1 MPPVTR
7 AVVAPFSTPHL
18 GNIPHSFGYRVGTW
32 QRAGPLILMVQL
44 QELTFAWSITN
55 DPVPREPGQVP
66 EDLTHIF
73 LFIANYLNLFWGAKK
88 EKTFALD
95 LLKFSDGKERLNV
108 QVTNGAVSSSV
119 CLGPGT

>member
-1 MPPVTR
+1 M
-7 AVVAPFSTPHL
+7 APFSTPHL
-18 GNIPHSFGYRVGTW
+18 GTIPHSFGYRVGTQ

-44 QELTFAWSITN
+44 QELSFAWSITN
-55 DPVPREPGQVP
+55 DPVPKGEPGQVP

-73 LFIANYLNLFWGAKK
+73 LFIANYLNLFWGGQKK

-95 LLKFSDGKERLNV
+95 LLKFGGGGERLNGHV
-108 QVTNGAVSSSV
+108 SGWPVSSSV